1 MTEHTGKQ
9 TTGGEATES
18 ETPEAESSGAE
29 ATEAAEIVQHPDSD
43 PPSSR
48 RIAAL
53 LVSVL
58 ILSACGITYELLI
71 GAIASYL
78 LGGSVFQFS
87 LTIGVFLAS
96 MGVGAYL
103 SRFIKDHLLERFIAV
118 ELAISLVGGFSG
130 ALLFLAFT
138 YTGFYYVVMFS
149 LIVLVGSFIG
159 LEIPLLTRYLQQYR
173 PLSDSIAH
181 VFSLDY
187 LGSLLASVFFPLVA
201 LPYLGIFKTSL
212 VVGLLNVGVA
222 LFTIALFRDRLQGIG
237 RQLIAAA
244 VLSLM
249 LIATLAASSRI
260 MGMLEAK
267 LYRDEV
273 IYAEQTRY
281 QRMVLTRYRNDT
293 RLYLNGS
300 LQFSSRDEY
309 RYHESLVHPA
319 MSATAS
325 RSRVLVIG
333 GGDGLVLRQVLKYKD
348 VEQATLVDIDPAVT
362 KLARSHLVLRK
373 LNGNSLED
381 PRVKVLNTDAYSFL
395 ERSSDLYSV
404 VIIDLPDPQREAL
417 TKLYSV
423 AFYKIVERHLARGG
437 VAVTQATSPLFA
449 RRAYWCIET
458 TARAAGFRTLPYHV
472 YVPSFGDWGFVLFA
486 KHGVDPAKLPVTVP
500 TRFLRTGT
508 LAKLTRFPADQA
520 RVSVEANTLDRPII
534 LNYYE
539 EGWKTW
545 F

>member
-1 MTEHTGKQ
+1 MNE
-9 TTGGEATES
+9 TT
-18 ETPEAESSGAE
+18 AEQPLEGPLPQPAE
-29 ATEAAEIVQHPDSD
+29 ATAEHDA
-43 PPSSR
+43 PSSR

-58 ILSACGITYELLI
+58 VLSACGITYELLI

-103 SRFIKDHLLERFIAV
+103 SRYIKGRLLERFVAV

-187 LGSLLASVFFPLVA
+187 LGSLLASVFFPLIA

-222 LFTIALFRDRLQGIG
+222 LFSIALFRDRLRGIG
-237 RQLIAAA
+237 KHLITAA
-244 VLSLM
+244 VLTLA
-249 LIATLAASSRI
+249 LVATLAGASRI
-260 MGMLEAK
+260 MSLLEAK

-273 IYAEQTRY
+273 IYAQQTRY
-281 QRMVLTRYRNDT
+281 QRMVLTRYRDDI

-319 MSATAS
+319 MTAAAS
-325 RSRVLVIG
+325 RERVLVIG
-333 GGDGLVLRQVLKYKD
+333 GGDGLVLSQVLKYKD
-348 VEQATLVDIDPAVT
+348 VKQATLVDIDPAVT
-362 KLARSHLVLRK
+362 KLGRSHIILRK
-373 LNGNSLED
+373 LNGRSLED
-381 PRVKVLNTDAYSFL
+381 PRVKVINTDAYSFL
-395 ERSSDLYSV
+395 ERASDLYSV

-423 AFYKIVERHLARGG
+423 AFYKIIERHLARGG

-449 RRAYWCIET
+449 RRAFWCIET
-458 TARAAGFRTLPYHV
+458 TAREAGFRTLPYHV

-486 KHGVDPAKLPVTVP
+486 KHHVVPAALPVRVK
-500 TRFLRTGT
+500 TRFLREGT
-508 LAKLTRFPADQA
+508 LAQLARFSADQA
-520 RVSVEANTLDRPII
+520 KVDVAPNTLDRPII

-539 EGWKTW
+539 EGWTTW